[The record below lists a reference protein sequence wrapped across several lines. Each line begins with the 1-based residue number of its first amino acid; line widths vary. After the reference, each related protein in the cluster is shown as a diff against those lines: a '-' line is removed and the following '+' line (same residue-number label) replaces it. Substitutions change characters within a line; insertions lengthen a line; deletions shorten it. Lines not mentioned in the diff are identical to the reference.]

1 MPIGQELTRLH
12 ESARAA
18 AGDDDARQTRMHG
31 EMTRFLSDSGEAH
44 RRDRDQAEPRQ
55 QRQRRVERVLPR
67 PLEPFERSRIG
78 APGDDVERGSR
89 QIDAV
94 NLRLTMRPQAIA
106 GVPQPPD
113 AAGREAAGATRP
125 LFGGVRRDALGL
137 ETVYAAMA
145 VVSRNLVQTGIDD
158 RGYARHRQRRFRDV
172 GRDDDAATRGGRERA
187 ILIGGVERSVE
198 GDDLDAGRYPPFDFG
213 DCAADLRGALQKTE
227 KLAVGGAQHIC
238 RGVADRLARRI
249 ADLER
254 IEAARHLDHRA
265 IVEKCRRGA
274 RVERRRHDRNAQI
287 GARAPRL
294 LRERDGDV
302 GVDAPLVEL
311 VDHDRGELRQE
322 RIALQTRREDS
333 FGDDEQARVG
343 GELSIE
349 ANLPADFAAE
359 GPSALG
365 GNPGRNGARG
375 DAARLQQD
383 HLSRLD
389 ERRRHARRLTR
400 ARCRRDHRRARSPH
414 RLSNRFDERIDRE
427 SDQ

>member
-1 MPIGQELTRLH
+1 
-12 ESARAA
+12 
-18 AGDDDARQTRMHG
+18 
-31 EMTRFLSDSGEAH
+31 
-44 RRDRDQAEPRQ
+44 
-55 QRQRRVERVLPR
+55 
-67 PLEPFERSRIG
+67 
-78 APGDDVERGSR
+78 
-89 QIDAV
+89 
-94 NLRLTMRPQAIA
+94 MRPQAIA

-137 ETVYAAMA
+137 EAVDAAMP
-145 VVSRNLVQTGIDD
+145 VVSRNLVEAGVDD
-158 RGYARHRQRRFRDV
+158 RGHARHRQRRFRDV
-172 GRDDDAATRGGRERA
+172 GRDDDAATRGGREGA

-198 GDDLDAGRYPPFDFG
+198 GDDLDAGRYPPLDLR
-213 DCAADLRGALQKTE
+213 DCAPDFRGARQKTE

-238 RGVADRLARRI
+238 RGVADRLARRV
-249 ADLER
+249 ADIER
-254 IEAARHLDHRA
+254 IGASRHLDHRA
-265 IVEKCRRGA
+265 IVEERRHRA
-274 RVERRRHDRNAQI
+274 RVERRRHDGNSQI

-349 ANLPADFAAE
+349 ANLPADLAAE

-389 ERRRHARRLTR
+389 ERRRHARRLAG
-400 ARCRRDHRRARSPH
+400 ARRSRDDNRARSPH